1 MLAGPATGPVDHP
14 GPITQLM
21 ATITSSAATLR
32 THLVPALVLG
42 ILLALASVAGIGGRE
57 KRVDEQPEA

>member
-1 MLAGPATGPVDHP
+1 
-14 GPITQLM
+14 M